1 MCMKAVSIL
10 LFVLFLSTG
19 VQAKSIQ
26 CEGIALST
34 GVQCKKKIATKHNTT
49 LCHHHKY
56 TNHLEAEKIDFNNID
71 TTTSTHDHKGIQLF
85 CLCIVLMIITGLAYE
100 YFLNS
105 KPKYYS

>member
-1 MCMKAVSIL
+1 MKAVSIL

-56 TNHLEAEKIDFNNID
+56 TNYTAGEKIDFNSSDVTMASSASIAI
-71 TTTSTHDHKGIQLF
+71 TVFVLIF
-85 CLCIVLMIITGLAYE
+85 IVLTIYTYFE
-100 YFLNS
+100 YTD
-105 KPKYYS
+105 Y

>member
-56 TNHLEAEKIDFNNID
+56 TNYTEGEKIDFNSSDVTMASSASIAI
-71 TTTSTHDHKGIQLF
+71 TVFVLIF
-85 CLCIVLMIITGLAYE
+85 IVLTIYTYFE
-100 YFLNS
+100 YTD
-105 KPKYYS
+105 Y